1 MSVNAED
8 YINQLKSALMN
19 YENVNKNQQLKIV
32 SQQET
37 IDELNRK
44 INELETVMTDN
55 VQLTNEINKL
65 NDIIR
70 EKNQIISEFQHLA
83 QISTLKF
90 ESYINSNQQN
100 QIILEKKTK
109 KLDELKSKFNPLS
122 E

>member
-44 INELETVMTDN
+44 ISELETVMTDN

-70 EKNQIISEFQHLA
+70 EKNQIISEFQNLA

-90 ESYINSNQQN
+90 ESYINSNQKN
-100 QIILEKKTK
+100 QIALEKKK
-109 KLDELKSKFNPLS
+109 QKIR
-122 E
+122 

>member
-1 MSVNAED
+1 MSVNAEE
-8 YINQLKSALMN
+8 YINTLKTTLVE
-19 YENVNKNQQLKIV
+19 YENINKNQQLKIV
-32 SQQET
+32 SQQDT
-37 IDELNRK
+37 IEELNRR
-44 INELETVMTDN
+44 INEIETVMADN

-100 QIILEKKTK
+100 QIVLEKKNK
-109 KLDELKSKFNPLS
+109 KIR
-122 E
+122 

>member
-44 INELETVMTDN
+44 ISELETVMTDN

-70 EKNQIISEFQHLA
+70 EKNQIISEFQNLA

-90 ESYINSNQQN
+90 ESYINSNQKN
-100 QIILEKKTK
+100 QIALEKKNK
-109 KLDELKSKFNPLS
+109 K
-122 E
+122 

>member
-1 MSVNAED
+1 MSVNAEE
-8 YINQLKSALMN
+8 YINSLKASLLE
-19 YENVNKNQQLKIV
+19 YENINKNQELKLV
-32 SQQET
+32 SMQET
-37 IDELNRK
+37 IEELNRR
-44 INELETVMTDN
+44 INELESVMSNN

-100 QIILEKKTK
+100 QIVLEKKNQK
-109 KLDELKSKFNPLS
+109 IR
-122 E
+122 

>member
-70 EKNQIISEFQHLA
+70 EKNQIISEFQNLA

-90 ESYINSNQQN
+90 ESYINSNQKN
-100 QIILEKKTK
+100 QIAIKIKI
-109 KLDELKSKFNPLS
+109 
-122 E
+122 

>member
-44 INELETVMTDN
+44 ISELETVMTDN

-90 ESYINSNQQN
+90 ESYIQLNEIVSL
-100 QIILEKKTK
+100 I
-109 KLDELKSKFNPLS
+109 D
-122 E
+122 